1 MMKRGSGIADPGVR
15 TVINFYE
22 DARIR
27 EYGPGHNTFLG
38 SADPGLRIRASE
50 PLLIFYDAARIR
62 ECGSGRA
69 EPFSKIF
76 MTPPYPGMRIR
87 ACRTAL
93 KKSMMMHGSR
103 TADWASQPHP
113 FFFYDDARIQK
124 CGSGHHTFLET

>member
-50 PLLIFYDAARIR
+50 PYSVF
-62 ECGSGRA
+62 
-69 EPFSKIF
+69 
-76 MTPPYPGMRIR
+76 
-87 ACRTAL
+87 
-93 KKSMMMHGSR
+93 HN
-103 TADWASQPHP
+103 
-113 FFFYDDARIQK
+113 DARIWE
-124 CGSGHHTFLET
+124 CGSGHHIFLET